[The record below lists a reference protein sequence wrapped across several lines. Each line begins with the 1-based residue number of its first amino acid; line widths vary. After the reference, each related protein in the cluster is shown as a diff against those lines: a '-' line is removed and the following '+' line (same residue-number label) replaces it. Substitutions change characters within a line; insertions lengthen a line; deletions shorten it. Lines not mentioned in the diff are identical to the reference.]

1 MRIALAR
8 GMKLLTALGF
18 VLSSCYVHRHY
29 DDPPVYAEIEP
40 NDTVDQAPL
49 YAGLRVGS
57 AFSVRGHISEFG
69 VDVFDGVAVRADEA
83 VEIHFDLY
91 SESYGTDLDVCVFD
105 PDLDRYVVCADGP
118 WDPEHGSVVVLE
130 PGKIIHL
137 VVTSA
142 FGNCGY
148 RLDVHAS
155 YPSYPLGSAPP
166 ANASDAVRDEKRAR
180 AQAYRGLDGAAD
192 ASLQLERRRAVIVV
206 YDLESGEVRDVEAA
220 CTRVT
225 RVR

>member
-8 GMKLLTALGF
+8 GMKLLPALGF

-29 DDPPVYAEIEP
+29 DDPPIYAEIEP

-49 YAGLRVGS
+49 YADLRVGS

-69 VDVFDGVAVRADEA
+69 FDVFDGVAVRADEA

-91 SESYGTDLDVCVFD
+91 SEAYGTDLDVCVFD

-118 WDPEHGSVVVLE
+118 SDPEHGSVVVLE
-130 PGKIIHL
+130 PGKVIHL

-155 YPSYPLGSAPP
+155 HPSYPLNDAPAVQAP
-166 ANASDAVRDEKRAR
+166 DAVRDAKRVR
-180 AQAYRGLDGAAD
+180 AEGYRGADAVAD
-192 ASLQLERRRAVIVV
+192 ASLRLERRPADVV
-206 YDLESGEVRDVEAA
+206 LYDLESGAVHDVPA
-220 CTRVT
+220 VLT
-225 RVR
+225 RVRRID

>member
-1 MRIALAR
+1 MRIALTR
-8 GMKLLTALGF
+8 GMKLLPALGF

-29 DDPPVYAEIEP
+29 DDPPIYVEIEP

-49 YAGLRVGS
+49 YAGLHVGS
-57 AFSVRGHISEFG
+57 AFSVRGHINDFG
-69 VDVFDGVAVRADEA
+69 FDVFDGVAVRADEA

-91 SESYGTDLDVCVFD
+91 SEAYGTDLDVCVFD

-130 PGKIIHL
+130 PGKIVHL

-142 FGNCGY
+142 FGDCGY

-166 ANASDAVRDEKRAR
+166 ANAPDAVRDAKRAR
-180 AQAYRGLDGAAD
+180 AEAYRGIDAA
-192 ASLQLERRRAVIVV
+192 ANVPLKLERRRADVV
-206 YDLESGEVRDVEAA
+206 VFDLESGVVHDAQAVL
-220 CTRVT
+220 TRVS
-225 RVR
+225 RAR